1 MAKILLIDG
10 SNYLFRAYHALPPLT
25 TSRGEPTGALKGFR
39 AMLQNVYRL
48 IAPDYVACV
57 FDAHAKTFRHTLY
70 PEYKANRPPMPEDL
84 RSQIEPIHEL
94 VRLLGWPLL
103 EIEGVEADD
112 VLATLAKRA
121 GEEGIEAYIAT
132 GDKDLAQ
139 VVNASVKLVNTMT
152 HEVIDASGVK
162 AKYGVPPERI
172 IDYLTLMGDKVD
184 NVPGVQKCGPKTAA
198 KWIDQYGSLEGVIA
212 AADSVTGKIGE
223 YLREALPTLDLSR
236 KLVTINC
243 DVTLKV
249 NPKELLLSKPDEERL
264 LAFYARWEMRSALSA
279 AGKKPAEKKAPA
291 RAKEEKPVARI
302 PEQGDLFSGFSLTPA
317 ASKPSE
323 PEATQKSTGLDI
335 VDTKEKLEHL
345 CARLEAVK
353 EAPVAL
359 DFVTDSAQ
367 PMLDKASVV
376 ALAITPLEVYCI
388 PIDLMMTT
396 CVSADLLREVLGVWF
411 SSDSPKIFH
420 DAKYAKHV
428 LANMGITL
436 GAVTEDTMLMS
447 YVLEAHLRHELA
459 LVAFRHLQSSAPA
472 EEELF
477 GKGAQKVS
485 AKRLEAAKAYAWVG
499 RRAAVI
505 KTLGTVLKEKL
516 AREPALLHV
525 YQEIELPISE
535 ILWKMERVGV
545 SIDTVKLSEQSS
557 ELTQAIA
564 NAEKKIE
571 ELAGEA
577 FNPASPKQLAH
588 ILFEKLGL
596 PVHKKTAAGTPSTA
610 EEVLS
615 ELALDYPLPKLILDY
630 RKFSKLKGT
639 YTDKLPLMVD
649 LRDNRVHTTFGQ
661 ATAVT
666 GRLASSD
673 PNLQNIPVRT
683 PEGRR
688 VREAFVARPGC
699 KILSAD
705 YSQIELR
712 IMAHLSGDKGL
723 IRAFNTGADVH
734 KATASEVFSVA
745 LDAVTA
751 DQRRMAKVI
760 NFGLIYGM
768 SAFGLAKNLGIDRT
782 SAKRYM
788 EEYFARYPGVSQ
800 YMERTRSEA
809 KEKGFVSTVFG
820 RRLWLPEL
828 KSSSAQVRAAAERAA
843 INAPVQGT
851 AADVIKL
858 AMIAVDEWL
867 KREGLESRVV
877 LQVHDELVL
886 EVPDCELECVKT
898 ELPRLMSSV
907 TEFEVPLIAQVG
919 VAENWEAAH

>member
-103 EIEGVEADD
+103 EVEGVEADD

-121 GEEGIEAYIAT
+121 AEEGIEAYIAT

-184 NVPGVQKCGPKTAA
+184 NVPGVQKCGPKTAV
-198 KWIDQYGSLEGVIA
+198 KWIDQFGSLEGVIA

-223 YLREALPTLDLSR
+223 YLRLALPTLDLSR

-243 DVTLKV
+243 DVTLEV
-249 NPKELLLSKPDEERL
+249 SPKELLLSKPNEEKLR
-264 LAFYARWEMRSALSA
+264 AFYERWEMRSAMSS
-279 AGKKPAEKKAPA
+279 AGKKPVEKTPP
-291 RAKEEKPVARI
+291 RAKEVKPAARV
-302 PEQGDLFSGFSLTPA
+302 PEQGDLFSGFTLTPP
-317 ASKPSE
+317 PSDAPLE
-323 PEATQKSTGLDI
+323 SAVQKSTGLTI
-335 VDTKEKLEHL
+335 VDTKEKLECL
-345 CARLEAVK
+345 AGRLEAIK
-353 EAPVAL
+353 ESPVAV
-359 DFVTDSAQ
+359 DFVTDSVQ

-376 ALAITPLEVYCI
+376 ALAITPLEIYCI
-388 PIDLMMTT
+388 PVDLAMTT
-396 CVSADLLREVLGVWF
+396 CVSADLLREALGSWL
-411 SSDSPKIFH
+411 SSDSPKVFH

-436 GAVTEDTMLMS
+436 GATVDDTMLMS
-447 YVLEAHLRHELA
+447 YVLEAHLKHDLA
-459 LVAFRHLQSSAPA
+459 GVAFRHLASTAPA

-485 AKRLEAAKAYAWVG
+485 AKRLDAAKAYAWAG
-499 RRAAVI
+499 RRVAVI

-516 AREPALLHV
+516 ARETSLLRV
-525 YQEIELPISE
+525 YQEIELPICE

-545 SIDTVKLSEQSS
+545 SIDTVELSKQSS
-557 ELTQAIA
+557 ELAKAISC
-564 NAEKKIE
+564 AEKKIE
-571 ELAGEA
+571 ELAGEP

-596 PVHKKTAAGTPSTA
+596 PVHKKTSAGTPSTA

-688 VREAFVARPGC
+688 VREAFVARPGF

-723 IRAFNTGADVH
+723 IRAFNSGADVH

-788 EEYFARYPGVSQ
+788 EEYFARYPGVSE
-800 YMERTRSEA
+800 YMERTRGEA

-820 RRLWLPEL
+820 RRLWIPEL

-858 AMIAVDEWL
+858 AMIAVDSWL
-867 KREGLESRVV
+867 KKEKLESRVV
-877 LQVHDELVL
+877 LQVHDELVI
-886 EVPDCELECVKT
+886 EVPDGEVDLVKT
-898 ELPRLMSSV
+898 ELPRLMSGV
-907 TEFEVPLIAQVG
+907 AQFEVPLIAQVG